1 MEDIEKT
8 SDSAVLQTEPVE
20 QVQQAEQTE
29 QTEQTEQSTVTL
41 EESAMEVDPKE
52 ATDAPESEPEAAPA
66 SAPSADPVS
75 SKNPDEA
82 PTTPTKST
90 NGAGLTRSGA
100 LSDAIAGA
108 TPGRQHEP
116 LYKCVYPPS
125 ETTQSLIVEHF
136 GFLPI
141 SFIDE
146 VINAAN
152 DTIYRATDA
161 LSKFVEKE
169 QGSSEAT
176 SQAVNKAETLLEHAV
191 DKNFDKFELYAL
203 RNLFNIPQGLE
214 EHVVMPHRQADVD
227 AGPVVFA
234 EDEAEL
240 DKKLESVRKQL
251 AVNNLLKAKLN
262 SDKTKIER
270 GIRRLRALNEQLR
283 ISQISQAVFK
293 DSEPITAAE
302 VRDQGKE
309 LSRLVDKVE
318 SLNFLANGSKD
329 HSSSAVLAA
338 LSEPAG
344 RDVYLAR
351 MSDIQIADW
360 ESWQVQTPTN

>member
-1 MEDIEKT
+1 MEIDAKET
-8 SDSAVLQTEPVE
+8 SN
-20 QVQQAEQTE
+20 
-29 QTEQTEQSTVTL
+29 
-41 EESAMEVDPKE
+41 
-52 ATDAPESEPEAAPA
+52 APEPQPEPEAAPA
-66 SAPSADPVS
+66 AASLNEPETSGQS
-75 SKNPDEA
+75 NGA
-82 PTTPTKST
+82 PTTPTKSSNCT
-90 NGAGLTRSGA
+90 LGPEASSNP
-100 LSDAIAGA
+100 IAGA

-116 LYKCVYPPS
+116 LYKCAYPPS
-125 ETTQSLIVEHF
+125 ELTQSLIVEHF

-146 VINAAN
+146 IINAAN

-176 SQAVNKAETLLEHAV
+176 SQAINKAETLLEHAV

-214 EHVVMPHRQADVD
+214 EHVVMPHRKADVD
-227 AGPVVFA
+227 AGPAVFA

-251 AVNNLLKAKLN
+251 AVNNLLKTKLS
-262 SDKTKIER
+262 SDATKIER

-283 ISQISQAVFK
+283 IAQIAQAAFK
-293 DSEPITAAE
+293 DKELVTAAE

-309 LSRLVDKVE
+309 LSRLADQVE
-318 SLNFLANGSKD
+318 SLNFLANGSRD
-329 HSSSAVLAA
+329 PASSAALAA

-351 MSDIQIADW
+351 MSDLQIADW
-360 ESWQVQTPTN
+360 ESRQVQTPTN